1 MLSLL
6 EIPGF
11 LGTKAS
17 MLSDISLILS
27 LISLV
32 LFIIAGLEGRRRQF
46 KKHCPTQ
53 TIALILIFL
62 AVVLFMAPVYS
73 QQYESANAGL
83 TPFLPNG
90 LIALHAGFGGL
101 TLLYGV
107 YVVLVGYNV
116 FRSKDKK
123 ILMRIASFLFII
135 VSISG
140 IVIYSSLYL

>member
-6 EIPGF
+6 DVPGF

-17 MLSDISLILS
+17 LLSDISLILC

-32 LFIIAGLEGRRRQF
+32 LFIIAGLEGRRRQI

-53 TIALILIFL
+53 TIALILTFL
-62 AVVLFMAPVYS
+62 AVVLFMFPVYS

-83 TPFLPNG
+83 TPLVPNG
-90 LIALHAGFGGL
+90 LVALHAGLGGL

-116 FRSKDKK
+116 FRSKNKK
-123 ILMRIASFLFII
+123 MLMRIASILFII
-135 VSISG
+135 VNLSG
-140 IVIYSSLYL
+140 IVIYLSLYL

>member
-1 MLSLL
+1 V
-6 EIPGF
+6 PGF
-11 LGTKAS
+11 LGTEAS
-17 MLSDISLILS
+17 LLSDISLILC

-32 LFIIAGLEGRRRQF
+32 LFIIAGLEGRRRQI

-53 TIALILIFL
+53 NIALILTFL
-62 AVVLFMAPVYS
+62 AVVLFMFPVYS

-90 LIALHAGFGGL
+90 LVALHAGLGGL

-116 FRSKDKK
+116 FRSKNKK
-123 ILMRIASFLFII
+123 TLMLIASILFII
-135 VSISG
+135 VNLSG